1 MDAIDR
7 FGQEL
12 VRAGRRRHAGWR
24 ALPALFGT
32 RFARTSPSLRR
43 RASVQVR
50 VALVALALVLATTAL
65 TLAATGVILTGSPVR
80 TAAAPIATAGEG
92 VPVAGGARL
101 LPLRAPDPAGGLPW
115 GMRIIHTTRGL
126 ICVQIGRVYDGQLG
140 QLGVD
145 GAFHNDGRFHPLP
158 ADALP
163 DVLANAAGWMAGN
176 CASPGA
182 IYAGDSVGLELSAA
196 TGPRPG
202 AGVPADRREISF
214 GLLGVHAVSIT
225 YREGSQTR
233 TQPVLPSVGA
243 YLIVQRYTSGRPLG
257 SVSETDGRDEP
268 GNYSAPAGPNGALTA
283 ITYSYGGRPCVD
295 RGNLRLASCGLS
307 EVPPPRPAALPLV
320 REPLRAH
327 LQIHNHVITSAQ
339 ISFRAPYPVTN
350 ADEDYSVS
358 APACRRGLTG
368 GGSFADIAR
377 GALVTIP
384 VGEVLSEA
392 CGRAMK
398 FTVDYVSFAGGLP
411 QPTPLGS
418 VTIHM
423 PPGTHPTPLPRRVV
437 EQERRSNP
445 TRSLHATIHLT
456 LLPQPRAACNAAF
469 LLYPCYKGQVGFTAP
484 YAVTSAAAGYSR
496 ATEYSI
502 NGFATCKAGGR
513 PETSWGL
520 QRNVRAHEILR
531 TTSLGLF
538 VLTPSCAAS
547 EGFEVAYLNQQGP
560 SAGAPHESVIVG
572 TVTLSK
578 ATLPNGQ
585 KPKPP
590 TG

>member
-1 MDAIDR
+1 MDAMDR

-12 VRAGRRRHAGWR
+12 VRAGRRRHAGR
-24 ALPALFGT
+24 RLLPALFGT
-32 RFARTSPSLRR
+32 RFARTSPRR

-50 VALVALALVLATTAL
+50 VAFVALALVLATAAI
-65 TLAATGVILTGSPVR
+65 TLAATGVILTGSPVG

-92 VPVAGGARL
+92 IPVAGGTQL

-115 GMRIIHTTRGL
+115 GIRIVHTTRGL

-163 DVLANAAGWMAGN
+163 DDLANAAGRMVGN

-233 TQPVLPSVGA
+233 TQPVLPGLGA

-268 GNYSAPAGPNGALTA
+268 GNYSSPAGPNGALTA
-283 ITYSYGGRPCVD
+283 IAYSYGGRPCVD

-327 LQIHNHVITSAQ
+327 LHIHNHVITSAQ
-339 ISFRAPYPVTN
+339 ISFHAPYSVTN
-350 ADEDYSVS
+350 ADENYSVM
-358 APACRRGLTG
+358 APICHHGLAG
-368 GGSFADIAR
+368 GGSSDDLAR

-392 CGRAMK
+392 CGRAVK
-398 FTVDYVSFAGGLP
+398 FTVDYVRFAGGLP
-411 QPTPLGS
+411 QPTRLGS
-418 VTIHM
+418 ITIHE

-469 LLYPCYKGQVGFTAP
+469 LLHPCYKGEVVFTAP

-496 ATEYSI
+496 TAEYSI

-520 QRNVRAHEILR
+520 QRNVRAHETLR

-547 EGFEVAYLNQQGP
+547 EGFEVAYLNRQGR

-590 TG
+590 AG

>member
-12 VRAGRRRHAGWR
+12 VLAGRRRHAGLR
-24 ALPALFGT
+24 SLPARFGT
-32 RFARTSPSLRR
+32 RFARTSPRR
-43 RASVQVR
+43 RASTHVR
-50 VALVALALVLATTAL
+50 VALVVLALALATAAI
-65 TLAATGVILTGSPVR
+65 TLAATGVILTGSPVATVR
-80 TAAAPIATAGEG
+80 APIATAGEG
-92 VPVAGGARL
+92 IPVAGGARL
-101 LPLRAPDPAGGLPW
+101 LPLRAADPAGGLPW

-126 ICVQIGRVYDGQLG
+126 ICVQIGRVYDNQLG

-158 ADALP
+158 TDALP

-176 CASPGA
+176 CSSPGG

-196 TGPRPG
+196 TSPRQG

-214 GLLGVHAVSIT
+214 GLLGVHAVSVT

-233 TQPVLPSVGA
+233 TQRVLPSLGA

-268 GNYSAPAGPNGALTA
+268 GNYSSPAGPNGALTA
-283 ITYSYGGRPCVD
+283 ITYRYTGRSCVD

-307 EVPPPRPAALPLV
+307 EVPPPRPAALPIV
-320 REPLRAH
+320 REPLHAQ

-339 ISFRAPYPVTN
+339 ISFQAPYPVTN
-350 ADEDYSVS
+350 ADEGYSVM
-358 APACRRGLTG
+358 ARVCRRGLAG
-368 GGSFADIAR
+368 EGSRADVAR

-384 VGEVLSEA
+384 IEGVLSEA
-392 CGRAMK
+392 CGRVVK
-398 FTVDYVSFAGGLP
+398 FTVEYVRFAGGLP

-418 VTIHM
+418 ITIRE
-423 PPGTHPTPLPRRVV
+423 PPGTHPAPLPRRVV
-437 EQERRSNP
+437 ELERRSNP
-445 TRSLHATIHLT
+445 TRSLHAMIHLT

-469 LLYPCYKGQVGFTAP
+469 LLYPCYKGEVGFTAP
-484 YAVTSAAAGYSR
+484 YAVTSAGGDYSV
-496 ATEYSI
+496 

-513 PETSWGL
+513 PETSWDL
-520 QRNVRAHEILR
+520 QRNVRAHETLR

-538 VLTPSCAAS
+538 VLTPSCASS
-547 EGFEVAYLNQQGP
+547 EGFEVTYLNQHGP

-585 KPKPP
+585 NPKPP
-590 TG
+590 TR